1 MFNQLKKREVMVDK
15 ENLKKDF
22 KVLSVEVLKHYDL
35 IASIR
40 RQSIKIIMEL
50 LSDAENNTIEISE
63 ENMISVPYD
72 GGNHPEYASNCFSNV
87 NSVYLENDVIYLD
100 IDDCDEYEIDRV
112 NSEDVFNIAEV
123 LVDQT
128 I

>member
-1 MFNQLKKREVMVDK
+1 MIDK

-22 KVLSVEVLKHYDL
+22 KALSVEVSNHNKL

-40 RQSIKIIMEL
+40 RNSIKIIMEL

-63 ENMISVPYD
+63 ENMISVSYD

-87 NSVYLENDVIYLD
+87 NSVYLKNDVIYLD

>member
-1 MFNQLKKREVMVDK
+1 MIDK

-40 RQSIKIIMEL
+40 RQSIKIIMDL
-50 LSDAENNTIEISE
+50 LSDAENKTIEISE
-63 ENMISVPYD
+63 ENMMSVPYD

-87 NSVYLENDVIYLD
+87 NSVYLKNDTIYLD
-100 IDDCDEYEIDRV
+100 IEDCDEYEIDRV
-112 NSEDVFNIAEV
+112 DTEEVFNIADA
-123 LVDQT
+123 LVSQT